1 MDAAIKKIPYGMTD
15 FERIILENYYYV
27 DKTQYIAKVE
37 KVTSFFFFVRPRRFG
52 KSLFLNMLGLYY
64 DINQKDKFEKIFG
77 NLYIGKHPT
86 PDRNKYLVLTLNFS
100 SVAANMDRLEETFN
114 TYCKI
119 VMDGFAERNAHLLGK
134 EAVEKLHELKTGDA
148 LLGSLC
154 QSAQNKGQKIYLILD
169 EYDNFANNILVDYG
183 NKRYRSITHGSG
195 FFRSFLKVVK
205 DYSSSVIE
213 RIFLTGVSPVT
224 MDDLTSGFNIADNY
238 SSNSAFNNMIGF
250 NEYEVRA
257 LIDYYKSCIELPH
270 STDELIDIMKPWYD
284 NYCFSIDS
292 LDEPPMYNSDMV
304 LYFMNR
310 YLLNKRIP
318 NNMLDANIRTDYN
331 KLRHLIHVDKTFG
344 ENASVVQEI
353 VEKGSTTG
361 IIIDSFPAEDIV
373 KTRNFKSLLYY
384 YGMLTISGM
393 EMGEPILS
401 VPNWAVREQLY
412 GYMADIYKDS
422 ADLYLETDKLVDR
435 MKRMAY
441 KGEWE
446 NCFTYIADRL
456 NAQSSDR
463 DFIEGEA
470 YVKTFILA
478 YLGLTH
484 YYIARPEYESNK
496 GYADI
501 FLQPRLLQ
509 LPDMVYSYC
518 IEVKYAKRDASDTE
532 IEKLL
537 SNAKIQLKQYAA
549 SEWIHQDKGTTELK
563 SIALVFQGWKLVRVE
578 EV

>member
-1 MDAAIKKIPYGMTD
+1 MTD
-15 FERIILENYYYV
+15 FERIIRENFYYV

-37 KVTSFFFFVRPRRFG
+37 EVASFFFFVRPRRFG

-64 DINQKDKFEKIFG
+64 DINKKDKFEDIFG
-77 NLYIGKHPT
+77 ELHIGKHPT
-86 PDRNKYLVLTLNFS
+86 PNRNKYLVLTLNFS
-100 SVAANMDRLEETFN
+100 SVATNMEQLEETFN

-134 EAVEKLHELKTGDA
+134 EAVEKLRELNTGAA

-154 QSAQNKGQKIYLILD
+154 QSAKNKGYKIYLILD

-183 NKRYRSITHGSG
+183 NEHYRSITHGSG
-195 FFRSFLKVVK
+195 FFRGFLKVVK
-205 DYSSSVIE
+205 DYSSTVIE

-250 NEYEVRA
+250 NEHEVRT
-257 LIDYYKSCIELPH
+257 LVDYYKSYTELPH
-270 STDELIDIMKPWYD
+270 TTDELIEIMKPWYD
-284 NYCFSIDS
+284 NYCFSTEA

-318 NNMLDANIRTDYN
+318 NNMLDANIRTDYS
-331 KLRHLIHVDKTFG
+331 KLRHLIHIDKTFG

-353 VEKGSTTG
+353 IEKGYTSG
-361 IIIDSFPAEDIV
+361 IIADSFPAEDII
-373 KTRNFKSLLYY
+373 KPGNFKSLLYY
-384 YGMLTISGM
+384 YGMLTINGM
-393 EMGEPILS
+393 EMGEPILG

-412 GYMADIYKDS
+412 GYMADIYKDT
-422 ADLYLETDKLVDR
+422 ANLYLEMDRLVDY

-446 NCFTYIADRL
+446 NYFRYIAERL
-456 NAQSSDR
+456 DSQSSIR

-537 SNAKIQLKQYAA
+537 TDAKVQLKQYAA
-549 SEWIHQDKGTTELK
+549 SEWIQLDKGTTTLK
-563 SIALVFQGWKLVRVE
+563 SIALVFQGWKLIKVE
-578 EV
+578 EA

>member
-1 MDAAIKKIPYGMTD
+1 MDAVIKKIPYGMTD

-183 NKRYRSITHGSG
+183 NERYRSITHGSG

-224 MDDLTSGFNIADNY
+224 IDDLTSGFNIADNY

-456 NAQSSDR
+456 NAQSSVR

-549 SEWIHQDKGTTELK
+549 SEWIHKDKGTTELK

>member
-1 MDAAIKKIPYGMTD
+1 MDAVIKKIPYGMTD

-27 DKTQYIAKVE
+27 DKTQYIDKVE

-183 NKRYRSITHGSG
+183 NERYRSITHGSG

-456 NAQSSDR
+456 NAQSSVR

>member
-456 NAQSSDR
+456 NAQSSVR

-518 IEVKYAKRDASDTE
+518 IEVKYAKRDTSDTE

>member
-1 MDAAIKKIPYGMTD
+1 MDAVIKKIPYGMTD

-119 VMDGFAERNAHLLGK
+119 VMDGFAERNAHLVGE

-183 NKRYRSITHGSG
+183 NERYRSITHGSG

-456 NAQSSDR
+456 NAQSSVR

>member
-456 NAQSSDR
+456 NAQSSVR

-501 FLQPRLLQ
+501 FLQPRLPQ

>member
-1 MDAAIKKIPYGMTD
+1 MDAVIKKIPYGMTD

-183 NKRYRSITHGSG
+183 NERYRSITHGSG

-456 NAQSSDR
+456 NAQSSVR

-518 IEVKYAKRDASDTE
+518 IEVKYAKQDASDTE

>member
-456 NAQSSDR
+456 NAQSSVR
-463 DFIEGEA
+463 DFIEGEV

-518 IEVKYAKRDASDTE
+518 IEVKYAKRDVSDTE

>member
-134 EAVEKLHELKTGDA
+134 EAAKKLHELKTGDA

-183 NKRYRSITHGSG
+183 NERYRSITHGSG

-412 GYMADIYKDS
+412 GYIADIYKDS

-456 NAQSSDR
+456 NAQSSVR

>member
-183 NKRYRSITHGSG
+183 NERYRSITHDSG

-250 NEYEVRA
+250 NEYEVRT
-257 LIDYYKSCIELPH
+257 LIHYYKSCIELPH

-456 NAQSSDR
+456 NAQSSVR

>member
-456 NAQSSDR
+456 NAQSSVR

-518 IEVKYAKRDASDTE
+518 IEVKYAKRDVSDTE

-563 SIALVFQGWKLVRVE
+563 SIALVFQGWKLVRVK

>member
-183 NKRYRSITHGSG
+183 NERYRSITHGSG

-456 NAQSSDR
+456 NAQSSVR

-518 IEVKYAKRDASDTE
+518 IEVKYAKRDVSDTE

>member
-119 VMDGFAERNAHLLGK
+119 VMDGFAERNAHLLGE

-456 NAQSSDR
+456 NAQSSVR

>member
-1 MDAAIKKIPYGMTD
+1 MDAAIKKIPYGMTNFKSIVTD
-15 FERIILENYYYV
+15 NYYYI
-27 DKTQYIAKVE
+27 DKTRYITLVE
-37 KVTSFFFFVRPRRFG
+37 NTSRFFFFVRPRRFG
-52 KSLFLNMLGLYY
+52 KSLFLSMLGHYY
-64 DINQKDKFEKIFG
+64 DINEKEKFDEIFG
-77 NLYIGKHPT
+77 GLYIGKHPT
-86 PDRNKYLVLTLNFS
+86 PNRNKYLVLTLNFS
-100 SVAANMDRLEETFN
+100 SVATTMERLEETFN

-119 VMDGFAERNAHLLGK
+119 VMTGFAERNAPLLGQ
-134 EAVEKLHELKTGDA
+134 EAVEKIRELNTGA
-148 LLGSLC
+148 AILGSLC
-154 QSAQNKGQKIYLILD
+154 ESAKNKGQKIYLILD

-183 NKRYRSITHGSG
+183 NARYHDITHGSG
-195 FFRSFLKVVK
+195 FFRGFLKVVK

-238 SSNSAFNNMIGF
+238 SSNSVFNNMIGF
-250 NEYEVRA
+250 NEQEVRD
-257 LIDYYKSCIELPH
+257 LIDYYQNQMELPH
-270 STDELIDIMKPWYD
+270 TTDELIDIMKPWYD
-284 NYCFSIDS
+284 NYCFSTES
-292 LDEPPMYNSDMV
+292 LDEPAMYNSDMV
-304 LYFMNR
+304 LYFVNR

-331 KLRHLIHVDKTFG
+331 KLRHLIHIDKTFG
-344 ENASVVQEI
+344 DNASVVQEI
-353 VEKGSTTG
+353 IEKGFTTG
-361 IIIDSFPAEDIV
+361 VIADSFPAEDIV
-373 KTRNFKSLLYY
+373 KPENFKSLLYY
-384 YGMLTISGM
+384 YGMLTINGI
-393 EMGEPILS
+393 EMGDPLLN

-412 GYMADIYKDS
+412 GYMVDIYKDT
-422 ADLYLETDKLVDR
+422 ADLYLEADKLIDR

-446 NCFTYIADRL
+446 NYFRYIADRL
-456 NAQSSDR
+456 NSQSSIR

-496 GYADI
+496 GFADI

-518 IEVKYAKRDASDTE
+518 IEVKYAKRDASDCE

-537 SNAKIQLKQYAA
+537 ADAKKQLKQYAA
-549 SEWIHQDKGTTELK
+549 GEWIQHDKESTELK
-563 SIALVFQGWKLVRVE
+563 SLALVFQGWKLVKVE